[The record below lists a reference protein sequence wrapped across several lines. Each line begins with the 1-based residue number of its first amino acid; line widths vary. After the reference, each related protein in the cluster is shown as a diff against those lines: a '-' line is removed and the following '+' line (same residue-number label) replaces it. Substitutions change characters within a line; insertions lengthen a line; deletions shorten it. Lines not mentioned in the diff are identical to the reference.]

1 MICPN
6 GMDYDNCTDCQYFR
20 EVETDYD
27 IVVRCG
33 FDDEVE

>member
-6 GMDYDNCTDCQYFR
+6 GMDYDHCSDCPYFI

-27 IVVRCG
+27 IVVQCG
-33 FDDEVE
+33 FDEVK